1 MDTQEKL
8 KALILLKLAD
18 DDITGRIHDF
28 FGGAAGLQVTR
39 LETGEGTVT
48 AEIAAE
54 GKDAQDRK
62 TRILFERTFGLAE
75 LEGLERELER
85 APETSKEEFLR
96 RLDS

>member
-18 DDITGRIHDF
+18 DGIAGRIRDF

-54 GKDAQDRK
+54 GKDEQDRK
-62 TRILFERTFGLAE
+62 TRILFERTYSLAE
-75 LEGLERELER
+75 IGELEQELER
-85 APETSKEEFLR
+85 APETDKEEFLR